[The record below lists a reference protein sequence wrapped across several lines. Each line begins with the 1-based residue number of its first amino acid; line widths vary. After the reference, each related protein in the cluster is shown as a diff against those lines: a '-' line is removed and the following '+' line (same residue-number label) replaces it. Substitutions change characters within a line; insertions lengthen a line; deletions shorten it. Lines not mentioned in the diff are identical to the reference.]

1 MTVTDI
7 FNNLGISIE
16 YIVIGQ
22 LALIFLLFIMVLVSL
37 AKISKLTKRY
47 DGLMHGKSAK
57 DLESIIVSA
66 FSDMD
71 KIRKN
76 DNHRARE
83 YKKTKQNMSRCIR
96 KMGLIKYDA
105 FNQMSGTLSFSLALL
120 NAKNDGIIL
129 NCMHS
134 REGCFTYA
142 KEIIGGESYV
152 VLSDEEKAALQQAIA
167 SEDVLE
173 DEL

>member
-1 MTVTDI
+1 MTNI
-7 FNNLGISIE
+7 FENLGIPID
-16 YIVIGQ
+16 YVVIGA
-22 LALIFLLFIMVLVSL
+22 LALILIMFIMLIVALS
-37 AKISKLTKRY
+37 KISKMQKDYEALT
-47 DGLMHGKSAK
+47 HGKK
-57 DLESIIVSA
+57 GVDLESVIVSA

-76 DNHRARE
+76 DNKRARE
-83 YKKTKQNMSRCIR
+83 YMQIRDNMSSCFR
-96 KMGLIKYDA
+96 KTGLVKYDA

-120 NAKNDGIIL
+120 NEKNDGVIL

-152 VLSDEEKAALQQAIA
+152 VLSDEEKAALKQAID
-167 SEDVLE
+167 SENVLA
-173 DEL
+173 DE

>member
-1 MTVTDI
+1 MTGI
-7 FNNLGISIE
+7 FESLGIPTD
-16 YIVIGQ
+16 YIILGE
-22 LALIFLLFIMVLVSL
+22 FLLILILFLMVIVSL
-37 AKISKLTKRY
+37 TKINKLTHRY
-47 DGLMHGKSAK
+47 ESFIHGKSGK
-57 DLESIIVSA
+57 DLEGIIVSSFA
-66 FSDMD
+66 DMD

-76 DNHRARE
+76 DNHRAKE
-83 YKKTKQNMSRCIR
+83 YKEIKNNMRQCIR
-96 KMGLIKYDA
+96 KIGLVKYDA

-120 NAKNDGIIL
+120 NANNDGIIL

-167 SEDVLE
+167 SEDVLK

>member
-1 MTVTDI
+1 MANI
-7 FNNLGISIE
+7 FEGLGIPVD
-16 YIVIGQ
+16 YVILGEF
-22 LALIFLLFIMVLVSL
+22 LLIFILFIMVLVSL
-37 AKISKLTKRY
+37 VKISSLTKRY
-47 DGLMHGKSAK
+47 ENLMHGKSGK
-57 DLESIIVSA
+57 DLEGIIVSA
-66 FSDMD
+66 FADMD

-83 YKKTKQNMSRCIR
+83 YKKVKEYMTNSIR
-96 KMGLIKYDA
+96 KMGLVKYDA

-120 NAKNDGIIL
+120 NAKNSGVIL

-167 SEDVLE
+167 SENVLE

>member
-1 MTVTDI
+1 MANI
-7 FNNLGISIE
+7 FEGLGIPVD
-16 YIVIGQ
+16 YVILGEF
-22 LALIFLLFIMVLVSL
+22 LLIFILFIMVLVSL
-37 AKISKLTKRY
+37 VKISSLTKRY
-47 DGLMHGKSAK
+47 ENLIHGKSGK
-57 DLESIIVSA
+57 DLEGIIVSA
-66 FSDMD
+66 FADMD

-83 YKKTKQNMSRCIR
+83 YKKVKEYMSNSIR
-96 KMGLIKYDA
+96 KMGLVKYDA

-120 NAKNDGIIL
+120 NAKNSGVIL

-167 SEDVLE
+167 SENVLE